1 MMAEEKAKLDSE
13 DVEQDNSQ
21 GNEVMQE
28 NTVDAGENT
37 FWKRHGANIGL
48 VVLILYV
55 ILLGIGTAAEIFEI
69 DSILNWWIFRPPGR

>member
-1 MMAEEKAKLDSE
+1 MAEETKEVASE
-13 DVEQDNSQ
+13 EQEPEQAQEGDK
-21 GNEVMQE
+21 VQE
-28 NTVDAGENT
+28 NMDNEGQDT

-48 VVLILYV
+48 AVLIIYV